1 MDHDDHAKGVGKIV
15 SNLES
20 LEFLIRIYLSSANSQ
35 KIEFPTPTT
44 KELSETYITNYM
56 SLGDLI
62 EKYNEGLT
70 PAEQIHRV
78 DIEAVKIRDALAHGR
93 IFSQTEGFPI
103 TLYKFSKPKDGKA
116 AVEYAETLTTDWLKQ
131 KNEMI
136 RAQMNKVVACG
147 KSRNYKSFGK

>member
-20 LEFLIRIYLSSANSQ
+20 LEFLIRIYLSSANNH
-35 KIEFPTPTT
+35 KIEFPTPDT
-44 KELSETYITNYM
+44 KELPETYITNYM
-56 SLGDLI
+56 SLDDLT
-62 EKYNEGLT
+62 EEYNESLT

-78 DIEAVKIRDALAHGR
+78 DIEVVKIRDALAHGR
-93 IFSQTEGFPI
+93 IFSNTESFPI

-116 AVEYAETLTTDWLKQ
+116 AVEFAETLTTDWLKQ

-136 RAQMNKVVACG
+136 RTQMNKVIACG